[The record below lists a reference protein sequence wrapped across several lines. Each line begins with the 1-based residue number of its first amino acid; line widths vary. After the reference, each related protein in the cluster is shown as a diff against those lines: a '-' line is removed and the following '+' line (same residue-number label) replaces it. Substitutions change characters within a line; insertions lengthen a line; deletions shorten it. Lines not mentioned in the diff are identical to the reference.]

1 MKVKILIATILFIS
15 FGGQAEESTK
25 TTADSLRNNEQVR
38 VVRKGMAIS
47 GGCLFGISYGLALIV
62 TPILASSEHAMDQ
75 RVSEVLW
82 IPFAGPIV
90 ADVVDGI
97 EEPAF
102 TFVCVSW
109 SLAETIG
116 AILLIRGLVGDKH
129 KKQWED
135 GRFKIYP
142 KLAQGRYLGIE
153 ISLAFP

>member
-1 MKVKILIATILFIS
+1 
-15 FGGQAEESTK
+15 
-25 TTADSLRNNEQVR
+25 
-38 VVRKGMAIS
+38 MAIS

-62 TPILASSEHAMDQ
+62 TPILSSSDHSMDQ

-97 EEPAF
+97 EQPAF

-116 AILLIRGLVGDKH
+116 AILLIRGLIGDKRMVH
-129 KKQWED
+129 QNNR
-135 GRFKIYP
+135 RFKIYP
-142 KLAQGRYLGIE
+142 MFAHGRCPGIE
-153 ISLAFP
+153 IIVAFPLNS